1 VVPVNHLEFESSNRS
16 LVDELSDPI
25 AVFDGNLALIYS
37 NRRYQTLFK
46 QTAGSVKELLG
57 RTPNTSISAILALL
71 QQDGHFLGT
80 VSNHL
85 SNSGIL
91 RFKLTPMASNG
102 RSRYVAVFQKEV
114 PILVNSPSDHTS
126 IDHLTD
132 LPNRYAFLN
141 ALENRI
147 HRAQGSADF
156 AVLYVDLDHFK
167 DINELHG
174 HEVGDALLKLCAEK
188 IRQLLRK
195 DDFLARQSGD
205 EFAAIVDCKESHEMQ
220 FLCHRI
226 MRYFERPMLMKGE
239 RYQFTVSVGVV
250 FYPEQG
256 ETAGDLLIRAEQAMF
271 VAKKGGRAQFQLFD
285 RNQSLKVER
294 EQRIAE
300 SLRRV
305 LAAAPEQ
312 FRAVY
317 QPLFELQSGQFVGV
331 EVLCRWHS
339 PEFGDVSPV
348 DFIGLAETRG
358 LINALTCT
366 MFDCITADVLLPYPR
381 ITDSRPLLAVNV
393 SAQQVGDPVFESMLL
408 TFLKDVQQGGWQLEL
423 ELTESQL
430 MTLSDD
436 LISQLES
443 WRMRGIRIAIDDF
456 GTGYS
461 CLAYLHTLP
470 VDKLKVDRQFLHT
483 KTESRKEDQ
492 ILFAIMTMAKALEI
506 DVLVEGIESDAQL
519 ARLQHLGCVTGQGF
533 GLARP
538 QPWHPDLMKSLN
550 TPKT

>member
-1 VVPVNHLEFESSNRS
+1 VVPVNQLQFESSNRS

-37 NRRYQTLFK
+37 NRRYQTLFND
-46 QTAGSVKELLG
+46 TAGSVQELLG
-57 RTPNTSISAILALL
+57 RTPTITIATILGLL
-71 QQDGHFLGT
+71 QQDGQFLGT

-85 SNSGIL
+85 VNSGVL
-91 RFKLTPMASNG
+91 QFKLTAMASDG
-102 RSRYVAVFQKEV
+102 RSRYVAVFQKEA
-114 PILVNSPSDHTS
+114 PALVNLSSIHTS

-141 ALENRI
+141 ALEDRI
-147 HRAQGSADF
+147 NKAQGSADF

-174 HEVGDALLKLCAEK
+174 HEVGDQLLKLCAEK

-220 FLCHRI
+220 YLCHRI

-256 ETAGDLLIRAEQAMF
+256 DTARDLMIHAEQAMY

-317 QPLFELQSGQFVGV
+317 QPLFDLQSGQFVGV

-348 DFIGLAETRG
+348 DFISLAETRG

-366 MFDCITADVLLPYPR
+366 VFDCITADVLVPYAR
-381 ITDSRPLLAVNV
+381 INGTRPLMAVNV
-393 SAQQVGDPVFESMLL
+393 SAQQIGDPVFESMLL
-408 TFLKDVQQGGWQLEL
+408 SFLKEVQKAGWQLEL
-423 ELTESQL
+423 ELTESHL

-443 WRMRGIRIAIDDF
+443 WRKRGIRIAIDDF

-461 CLAYLHTLP
+461 CLAYLHMLP

-506 DVLVEGIESDAQL
+506 DVLIEGIESDAQL
-519 ARLQHLGCVTGQGF
+519 ARLKQLGCVSGQGF

-538 QPWHPDLMKSLN
+538 QPWHPDLMKPLN
-550 TPKT
+550 DPKT